1 MAISVNKNLGNI
13 FKNFSNG
20 VALKEKV
27 GLGQNNSH
35 GCTKERFWIQKVLAW
50 ENYLLGR
57 WTKTINPNGHII
69 NEAEM
74 L

>member
-1 MAISVNKNLGNI
+1 MTGAYIPHSSKKKNSKILAISVNKNLGNI

-35 GCTKERFWIQKVLAW
+35 GCTKERF
-50 ENYLLGR
+50 
-57 WTKTINPNGHII
+57 
-69 NEAEM
+69 
-74 L
+74 